1 MPKGPSGRVVIEL
14 DTEFKDELYSAL
26 EKEGLNMKQWF
37 VSTASEFLK
46 NRSQL
51 NLQLIS
57 ADKVS
62 IKEGVDLDHEAI

>member
-14 DTEFKDELYSAL
+14 DPELKDELYFAL

-37 VSTASEFLK
+37 IESAQDFLS

-51 NLQLIS
+51 KLQFSRKDKGTVKTRGVIS
-57 ADKVS
+57 S
-62 IKEGVDLDHEAI
+62 